1 MKMTKR
7 PLIGILDHPRWDDRR
22 ETLRESDQMAGI
34 RRMVEI
40 AQSLGADAFVF
51 GLADVDLK
59 SRRIHGYS
67 RDDGKWMERV
77 FPFPD
82 VIYDQLLSRK
92 LERRETYRSVRHA
105 LSAEYGDLF
114 FNDGFFDKWQIYE
127 WLRRSPVWP
136 HVPETIRHRSLA
148 QGATFVARHQVTF
161 LKPFHG
167 SLGLGIIR
175 FALEKD
181 GSVSYEWKRSRQ
193 GIVRGTAASPAE
205 AVQLFRTQL
214 RRRPY
219 IWQQGID
226 LVALDGRPVDI
237 RILLQRD
244 GTGAWKRTKM
254 FARVAKA
261 GDFTSNLATG
271 GGAMPVDRA
280 ILGAFPDDV
289 KRRVRASIRRT
300 AEAVAEAVEAGAGRT
315 FGELGVDLGVDR
327 RGFVWVIEVNSKPRK
342 APASASG
349 RDDLVELSFRRPM
362 EYALF
367 LARRPS

>member
-1 MKMTKR
+1 MAQR
-7 PLIGILDHPRWDDRR
+7 PLIGILDNPRWDDRR

-59 SRRIHGYS
+59 ASRIRGFTRHDN
-67 RDDGKWMERV
+67 RWVDRV
-77 FPFPD
+77 YPFPD
-82 VIYDQLLSRK
+82 VIYDQLVSRK
-92 LERRETYRSVRHA
+92 LERNESYRSIRQA
-105 LSAEYGDLF
+105 LSSAYGDRF

-127 WLRRSPVWP
+127 WLRRSPVRS
-136 HVPETIRHRSLA
+136 HLPETIRHRSLA
-148 QGATFVARHQVTF
+148 QGAAFIARHPVTF
-161 LKPFHG
+161 LKPLHG
-167 SLGLGIIR
+167 SLGLGIVR
-175 FALEKD
+175 FELEKD
-181 GSVSYEWKRSRQ
+181 GSVSYEWKRSREVV
-193 GIVRGTAASPAE
+193 VRGAAHSPAD
-205 AVQLFRTQL
+205 AVQMFRTQL

-226 LVALDGRPVDI
+226 LVALDGRPVDV

-254 FARVAKA
+254 FARVAKS
-261 GDFTSNLATG
+261 GDFTSNLTTG
-271 GGAMPVDRA
+271 GGAMPLERA
-280 ILGAFPDDV
+280 LGSLPDDA
-289 KRRVRASIRRT
+289 KKRVRASIRRLG
-300 AEAVAEAVEAGAGRT
+300 EAVAEAVEAGAGRT
-315 FGELGVDLGVDR
+315 FGELGIDLGVDR

-349 RDDLVELSFRRPM
+349 RDDLVELSFRRPI

-367 LARRPS
+367 LARKPS

>member
-1 MKMTKR
+1 MVQR
-7 PLIGILDHPRWDDRR
+7 PLIGILDHPRWDVRR

-40 AQSLGADAFVF
+40 AQSLGAEAFVF
-51 GLADVDLK
+51 GLGDVDLQA
-59 SRRIHGYS
+59 RRIRGFS
-67 RDDGKWMERV
+67 RANGQWVERV
-77 FPFPD
+77 YPFPD
-82 VIYDQLLSRK
+82 VIYDQLVSRK
-92 LERRETYRSVRHA
+92 IERNEAYRSIRQA
-105 LSAEYGDLF
+105 LSSAYRDRF

-127 WLRRSPVWP
+127 WLRRSPVRS

-148 QGATFVARHQVTF
+148 QAAAFVARHHVTF
-161 LKPFHG
+161 LKPLHG
-167 SLGLGIIR
+167 SLGLGIVR

-181 GSVSYEWKRSRQ
+181 GSVSYEWKRSRD
-193 GIVRGTAASPAE
+193 GVVRGTAASPAE

-226 LVALDGRPVDI
+226 LVALDGRPVDV

-254 FARVAKA
+254 FARVAKS

-280 ILGAFPDDV
+280 ILGAFPDEA
-289 KRRVRASIRRT
+289 KKRVRASIRRI

-315 FGELGVDLGVDR
+315 FGELGIDLGVDR